1 MLIKKLDKVFKQN
14 FDQELE
20 RVGLTFSRMR
30 VLRFLEDNPNTK
42 ITQKD
47 ISKELDIQHSTTIGL
62 LKRMQEKGLVT
73 VVVDEDNRRCRNI
86 FLTSKAEEIS
96 CEMERG
102 RTIMENRVVASF
114 TEEAKD
120 VIYQKFHKAL
130 QPGGVLFIGSTEQ
143 IMNYRELGFDRH
155 TSFFFE
161 KQ

>member
-1 MLIKKLDKVFKQN
+1 MEHYGVLIKKLDKVFKQN

-20 RVGLTFSRMR
+20 RVGLTFSQMR

-102 RTIMENRVVASF
+102 RTIMENRVVAYF
-114 TEEAKD
+114 TEEEKE
-120 VIYQKFHKAL
+120 IFYRLLNKAIDNL
-130 QPGGVLFIGSTEQ
+130 KE
-143 IMNYRELGFDRH
+143 
-155 TSFFFE
+155 
-161 KQ
+161 

>member
-1 MLIKKLDKVFKQN
+1 MEHYGVLIKKLDKVFKQN

-20 RVGLTFSRMR
+20 RVGLTFSQMR

-86 FLTSKAEEIS
+86 FLTSQAEEIS
-96 CEMERG
+96 C
-102 RTIMENRVVASF
+102 
-114 TEEAKD
+114 
-120 VIYQKFHKAL
+120 
-130 QPGGVLFIGSTEQ
+130 
-143 IMNYRELGFDRH
+143 
-155 TSFFFE
+155 
-161 KQ
+161 

>member
-1 MLIKKLDKVFKQN
+1 MEHYGVLIKKLDKVFKQN

-20 RVGLTFSRMR
+20 RVGLTFSQMR

-47 ISKELDIQHSTTIGL
+47 ISKEFDIQHSTTIGL

-114 TEEAKD
+114 TEEEKE
-120 VIYQKFHKAL
+120 IFYRLLNKAIDNL
-130 QPGGVLFIGSTEQ
+130 KE
-143 IMNYRELGFDRH
+143 
-155 TSFFFE
+155 
-161 KQ
+161 

>member
-1 MLIKKLDKVFKQN
+1 MEHYGVLIKKLDKVFKQN

-20 RVGLTFSRMR
+20 RVGLTFSQMR

-62 LKRMQEKGLVT
+62 LKRMQEKGLLT

-114 TEEAKD
+114 TEEEKE
-120 VIYQKFHKAL
+120 IFYRLLNKAIDNL
-130 QPGGVLFIGSTEQ
+130 KE
-143 IMNYRELGFDRH
+143 
-155 TSFFFE
+155 
-161 KQ
+161 

>member
-1 MLIKKLDKVFKQN
+1 MEHYGVLIKKLDKVFKQN

-20 RVGLTFSRMR
+20 RVGLTFSQMR
-30 VLRFLEDNPNTK
+30 VLRFIEDNPKMK

-114 TEEAKD
+114 TEEEKE
-120 VIYQKFHKAL
+120 IFYRLLNKAIDNL
-130 QPGGVLFIGSTEQ
+130 KE
-143 IMNYRELGFDRH
+143 
-155 TSFFFE
+155 
-161 KQ
+161 

>member
-20 RVGLTFSRMR
+20 RVGLTFSQMR
-30 VLRFLEDNPNTK
+30 VLRFLEDKPNTK

-102 RTIMENRVVASF
+102 RTIMENRIVASF
-114 TEEAKD
+114 TEEEKEIFYRLLNKAIDNLKD
-120 VIYQKFHKAL
+120 
-130 QPGGVLFIGSTEQ
+130 
-143 IMNYRELGFDRH
+143 
-155 TSFFFE
+155 
-161 KQ
+161 

>member
-1 MLIKKLDKVFKQN
+1 MEYYGVLIKKLDKVFKQN

-20 RVGLTFSRMR
+20 RVGLTFSQMR

-102 RTIMENRVVASF
+102 RTIMENRIVASF
-114 TEEAKD
+114 TEEEKE
-120 VIYQKFHKAL
+120 IFYRLLNKAIDNL
-130 QPGGVLFIGSTEQ
+130 KE
-143 IMNYRELGFDRH
+143 
-155 TSFFFE
+155 
-161 KQ
+161 

>member
-20 RVGLTFSRMR
+20 RVGLTFSQMR

-114 TEEAKD
+114 TEE
-120 VIYQKFHKAL
+120 
-130 QPGGVLFIGSTEQ
+130 
-143 IMNYRELGFDRH
+143 
-155 TSFFFE
+155 E
-161 KQ
+161 KEIFYNM

>member
-1 MLIKKLDKVFKQN
+1 MEHYGVLIKKLDKVFKQN

-20 RVGLTFSRMR
+20 RVGLTFSQMR

-47 ISKELDIQHSTTIGL
+47 ISKEIDIQHSTTIGL

-102 RTIMENRVVASF
+102 RTIMENRIVASF
-114 TEEAKD
+114 TEEEKE
-120 VIYQKFHKAL
+120 IFYRLLNKAIDNL
-130 QPGGVLFIGSTEQ
+130 KE
-143 IMNYRELGFDRH
+143 
-155 TSFFFE
+155 
-161 KQ
+161 

>member
-20 RVGLTFSRMR
+20 RVGLTFSQMR

-114 TEEAKD
+114 TEEEKEMF
-120 VIYQKFHKAL
+120 YRLLNKAIDNL
-130 QPGGVLFIGSTEQ
+130 KE
-143 IMNYRELGFDRH
+143 
-155 TSFFFE
+155 
-161 KQ
+161 

>member
-20 RVGLTFSRMR
+20 RVGLTFSQMR

-47 ISKELDIQHSTTIGL
+47 ISKKLDIQHSTTIGL

-114 TEEAKD
+114 TEEEKE
-120 VIYQKFHKAL
+120 IFYRLLNKAIDNL
-130 QPGGVLFIGSTEQ
+130 KE
-143 IMNYRELGFDRH
+143 
-155 TSFFFE
+155 
-161 KQ
+161 

>member
-1 MLIKKLDKVFKQN
+1 MEHYGVLIKKLDKVFKQN

-20 RVGLTFSRMR
+20 RVGLTFSLMR

-114 TEEAKD
+114 TEEEKE
-120 VIYQKFHKAL
+120 IFYRLLNKAIDNL
-130 QPGGVLFIGSTEQ
+130 KE
-143 IMNYRELGFDRH
+143 
-155 TSFFFE
+155 
-161 KQ
+161 

>member
-20 RVGLTFSRMR
+20 RVGLTFSQMR

-102 RTIMENRVVASF
+102 RTIMENRIVASF
-114 TEEAKD
+114 TEEEKE
-120 VIYQKFHKAL
+120 IFYRLFNKAIDNL
-130 QPGGVLFIGSTEQ
+130 KE
-143 IMNYRELGFDRH
+143 
-155 TSFFFE
+155 
-161 KQ
+161 

>member
-1 MLIKKLDKVFKQN
+1 VLIKKLDKVFKQN

-20 RVGLTFSRMR
+20 RVGLTFSQMR

-114 TEEAKD
+114 TEEEKE
-120 VIYQKFHKAL
+120 IFYRLLNKAIDNL
-130 QPGGVLFIGSTEQ
+130 KE
-143 IMNYRELGFDRH
+143 
-155 TSFFFE
+155 
-161 KQ
+161 

>member
-1 MLIKKLDKVFKQN
+1 VLIKKLDKVFKQN

-20 RVGLTFSRMR
+20 RVGLTFSQMR

-102 RTIMENRVVASF
+102 RTIMENRIVASF
-114 TEEAKD
+114 TEEEKE
-120 VIYQKFHKAL
+120 IFYRLLNKAIDNL
-130 QPGGVLFIGSTEQ
+130 KE
-143 IMNYRELGFDRH
+143 
-155 TSFFFE
+155 
-161 KQ
+161 

>member
-1 MLIKKLDKVFKQN
+1 MEHYGVLIKKLDKVFKQN

-20 RVGLTFSRMR
+20 RVGLTFSQMR

-42 ITQKD
+42 ITQKG

-102 RTIMENRVVASF
+102 RTIMENRIVASF
-114 TEEAKD
+114 TEEEKE
-120 VIYQKFHKAL
+120 IFYRLLNKAIDNL
-130 QPGGVLFIGSTEQ
+130 KE
-143 IMNYRELGFDRH
+143 
-155 TSFFFE
+155 
-161 KQ
+161 

>member
-1 MLIKKLDKVFKQN
+1 MEHYGVLIKKLDKVFKQN

-20 RVGLTFSRMR
+20 RVGLTFSQMR

-114 TEEAKD
+114 TEEE
-120 VIYQKFHKAL
+120 IEIFYRLLNKAIDYL
-130 QPGGVLFIGSTEQ
+130 KE
-143 IMNYRELGFDRH
+143 
-155 TSFFFE
+155 
-161 KQ
+161 

>member
-1 MLIKKLDKVFKQN
+1 MEHYGVLIKKLDKVFKQI

-20 RVGLTFSRMR
+20 RVGLTFSQMR

-114 TEEAKD
+114 TEEEKE
-120 VIYQKFHKAL
+120 IFYRLLNKAIDNL
-130 QPGGVLFIGSTEQ
+130 KE
-143 IMNYRELGFDRH
+143 
-155 TSFFFE
+155 
-161 KQ
+161 

>member
-20 RVGLTFSRMR
+20 RVGLTFSQMR

-102 RTIMENRVVASF
+102 RTIMENMVVASF
-114 TEEAKD
+114 TEEEKE
-120 VIYQKFHKAL
+120 IFYRLLNKAIDNL
-130 QPGGVLFIGSTEQ
+130 KE
-143 IMNYRELGFDRH
+143 
-155 TSFFFE
+155 
-161 KQ
+161 

>member
-1 MLIKKLDKVFKQN
+1 MEHYGVLIKKLDKVFKQN
-14 FDQELE
+14 FNQELE
-20 RVGLTFSRMR
+20 RVGLTFSQMR
-30 VLRFLEDNPNTK
+30 VLRFLEGNPNTK

-47 ISKELDIQHSTTIGL
+47 ISKGLDIQHSTTRGL

-114 TEEAKD
+114 TEEEKE
-120 VIYQKFHKAL
+120 IFYRLLNKAIDNL
-130 QPGGVLFIGSTEQ
+130 KE
-143 IMNYRELGFDRH
+143 
-155 TSFFFE
+155 
-161 KQ
+161 

>member
-20 RVGLTFSRMR
+20 RVGLTFSQMR
-30 VLRFLEDNPNTK
+30 VLRFLEGNPNTK

-114 TEEAKD
+114 TEEEKE
-120 VIYQKFHKAL
+120 IFYRLLNKAIDNL
-130 QPGGVLFIGSTEQ
+130 KE
-143 IMNYRELGFDRH
+143 
-155 TSFFFE
+155 
-161 KQ
+161 

>member
-20 RVGLTFSRMR
+20 RVGLTFSQMR

-102 RTIMENRVVASF
+102 RTIMENRIVDSF
-114 TEEAKD
+114 TEEEKE
-120 VIYQKFHKAL
+120 IFYRLLNKAIDNL
-130 QPGGVLFIGSTEQ
+130 KE
-143 IMNYRELGFDRH
+143 
-155 TSFFFE
+155 
-161 KQ
+161 

>member
-20 RVGLTFSRMR
+20 RVGLTFSQMR
-30 VLRFLEDNPNTK
+30 VLRFIEDNPNTK

-102 RTIMENRVVASF
+102 RTIMENRIVASF
-114 TEEAKD
+114 TEEEKE
-120 VIYQKFHKAL
+120 IFYRLLNKAIDNL
-130 QPGGVLFIGSTEQ
+130 KE
-143 IMNYRELGFDRH
+143 
-155 TSFFFE
+155 
-161 KQ
+161 

>member
-1 MLIKKLDKVFKQN
+1 MEHYGVLIKKLDKVFKQN

-20 RVGLTFSRMR
+20 RVGLTFSQMR
-30 VLRFLEDNPNTK
+30 VLRFLEDNPNKK

-114 TEEAKD
+114 TEEEKE
-120 VIYQKFHKAL
+120 IFYRLLNKAIDNL
-130 QPGGVLFIGSTEQ
+130 KE
-143 IMNYRELGFDRH
+143 
-155 TSFFFE
+155 
-161 KQ
+161 

>member
-1 MLIKKLDKVFKQN
+1 MEHYGVLIKKLDKVFKQN

-20 RVGLTFSRMR
+20 RVGLTFSQMR

-73 VVVDEDNRRCRNI
+73 VVVDEDN
-86 FLTSKAEEIS
+86 SKAEEIS

-102 RTIMENRVVASF
+102 RTIMEKRVVASF
-114 TEEAKD
+114 TEEEKE
-120 VIYQKFHKAL
+120 IFYRLLNKAIDNL
-130 QPGGVLFIGSTEQ
+130 KE
-143 IMNYRELGFDRH
+143 
-155 TSFFFE
+155 
-161 KQ
+161 

>member
-1 MLIKKLDKVFKQN
+1 MEHYGVLIKKLDKVFKQN

-20 RVGLTFSRMR
+20 RVGLTFSQMR

-73 VVVDEDNRRCRNI
+73 VVVDEDNRRGRNI

-114 TEEAKD
+114 TEEEKE
-120 VIYQKFHKAL
+120 IFYRLLNKAIDNL
-130 QPGGVLFIGSTEQ
+130 KE
-143 IMNYRELGFDRH
+143 
-155 TSFFFE
+155 
-161 KQ
+161 

>member
-1 MLIKKLDKVFKQN
+1 MEHYGVLIKKLDKVFKQN

-20 RVGLTFSRMR
+20 RVGLTFSQMR
-30 VLRFLEDNPNTK
+30 VLRFLEGNPNTK

-47 ISKELDIQHSTTIGL
+47 ISKGLDIQHSTTIGL

-102 RTIMENRVVASF
+102 RTIMENRVIASF
-114 TEEAKD
+114 TEEEKE
-120 VIYQKFHKAL
+120 IFYRLLNKAIDNL
-130 QPGGVLFIGSTEQ
+130 KE
-143 IMNYRELGFDRH
+143 
-155 TSFFFE
+155 
-161 KQ
+161 

>member
-1 MLIKKLDKVFKQN
+1 MEHYGVLIKKLDKVFKQN

-20 RVGLTFSRMR
+20 RVGLTFSQMR

-96 CEMERG
+96 CEMEWG

-114 TEEAKD
+114 TEEEKE
-120 VIYQKFHKAL
+120 IFYRLLNKAIDNL
-130 QPGGVLFIGSTEQ
+130 KE
-143 IMNYRELGFDRH
+143 
-155 TSFFFE
+155 
-161 KQ
+161 

>member
-1 MLIKKLDKVFKQN
+1 MEHYGVLIKKLDKVFKQN
-14 FDQELE
+14 FNQELE
-20 RVGLTFSRMR
+20 RVGLTFSQMR

-114 TEEAKD
+114 TEEEKE
-120 VIYQKFHKAL
+120 IFYRLLNKAIDNL
-130 QPGGVLFIGSTEQ
+130 KE
-143 IMNYRELGFDRH
+143 
-155 TSFFFE
+155 
-161 KQ
+161 

>member
-20 RVGLTFSRMR
+20 RVGLTFSQMR

-102 RTIMENRVVASF
+102 RTIMENRIVASF
-114 TEEAKD
+114 TEEEKEIFYRLLNKAIDNLKD
-120 VIYQKFHKAL
+120 
-130 QPGGVLFIGSTEQ
+130 
-143 IMNYRELGFDRH
+143 
-155 TSFFFE
+155 
-161 KQ
+161 

>member
-20 RVGLTFSRMR
+20 RVGLTFSQMR

-86 FLTSKAEEIS
+86 FLTSKAEEI
-96 CEMERG
+96 
-102 RTIMENRVVASF
+102 
-114 TEEAKD
+114 K
-120 VIYQKFHKAL
+120 L
-130 QPGGVLFIGSTEQ
+130 
-143 IMNYRELGFDRH
+143 
-155 TSFFFE
+155 
-161 KQ
+161 